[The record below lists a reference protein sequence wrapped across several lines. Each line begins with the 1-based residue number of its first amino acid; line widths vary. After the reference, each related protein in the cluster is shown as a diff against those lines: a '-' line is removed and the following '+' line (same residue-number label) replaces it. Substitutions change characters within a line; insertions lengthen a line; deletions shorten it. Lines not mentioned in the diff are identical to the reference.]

1 MLKQSG
7 GGGTGKKECGS
18 EEGREGCALKSAYRG
33 MHKKRMEKEIWPD
46 AGKGWEGG
54 TRCRKRSGD

>member
-1 MLKQSG
+1 
-7 GGGTGKKECGS
+7 
-18 EEGREGCALKSAYRG
+18 
-33 MHKKRMEKEIWPD
+33 MHKKRMEKEIWPA